1 MIHKWKTNSQ
11 SEAQAGKKSKKNKNK
26 KIIIIKK
33 QKTNF
38 PIRPGSGSRFRDCPV
53 IGQFQRFCW
62 HHASQANCNHF
73 HFHHNYRHRHGT
85 DSLLQQEGA
94 LPLVDSN
101 LFMKKA
107 LKATELI
114 VAPLVN
120 SQNPLLWVGGVCTVS
135 PTLPAPLGSKLVF
148 INSVRIKR
156 T

>member
-1 MIHKWKTNSQ
+1 MWYTNEKQ
-11 SEAQAGKKSKKNKNK
+11 TANRRPKLEKNLK
-26 KIIIIKK
+26 KIIKIIIKK

-73 HFHHNYRHRHGT
+73 FHFHHNYRHRHGT

-94 LPLVDSN
+94 LPLVGSN

-120 SQNPLLWVGGVCTVS
+120 SQNPLLWVGGVCAVS

-148 INSVRIKR
+148 IDSVRIKR